1 MAKKETNDNRVI
13 RVSRE
18 AFFALI
24 EAFIYDKIT
33 GKELPDDYVQPFD
46 YYSVTE
52 DGESVGVWERSK
64 AICNDRRADS
74 DGIVLDYQSDTISRL
89 HDLGYSYRVLDRKD
103 GFGSQMTL
111 FEREDEDV

>member
-52 DGESVGVWERSK
+52 DGE
-64 AICNDRRADS
+64 
-74 DGIVLDYQSDTISRL
+74 
-89 HDLGYSYRVLDRKD
+89 
-103 GFGSQMTL
+103 
-111 FEREDEDV
+111 